1 MTSPMPALV
10 AANGV
15 VTASSEETGGWNRE
29 RGGQV
34 GVGVVGSM
42 ITSV

>member
-1 MTSPMPALV
+1 MPALV

-15 VTASSEETGGWNRE
+15 VAAPSEQKGGGNGE

-34 GVGVVGSM
+34 GVGVVGSV